1 MNNSEFN
8 FKSKKSDNEF
18 DLDAY
23 LEEKGRV
30 DHTENTVGTQKES
43 SVWSDTAKNSMLVVL
58 TLVLSVLWYHDW
70 NLGKLNDRFFGAP
83 ETAAFAP
90 PPVPVPDPVE
100 IHIPE
105 PNVKNLV
112 LAELQEKALID
123 RLRFSEQARNAR
135 ILANRDAIRNI
146 TQTRLQEKLEKLN
159 AVGDLQ
165 LELGNISEQIQQAME
180 IQNALRMEDIERLK
194 IMQKESESA
203 DQSQK

>member
-1 MNNSEFN
+1 MSNSGSYFKRNN
-8 FKSKKSDNEF
+8 SDNEF

-23 LEEKGRV
+23 LEEKSREGQ
-30 DHTENTVGTQKES
+30 TGKTSEAGNLTS
-43 SVWSDTAKNSMLVVL
+43 AWSDTAKNSMLVVL

-83 ETAAFAP
+83 ETAQFII
-90 PPVPVPDPVE
+90 PPVPVPEPVE

-105 PNVKNLV
+105 PNVHNLV

-123 RLRFSEQARNAR
+123 RLRFSEQARNSR

-159 AVGDLQ
+159 TVGDLQ
-165 LELGNISEQIQQAME
+165 IELGNLSEQIQQAME
-180 IQNALRMEDIERLK
+180 VQNALRMEDIERLK
-194 IMQKESESA
+194 IIQNESGSA
-203 DQSQK
+203 DQSQ